1 MLNVWGRAKKVE
13 EIFGKMKN
21 ILYLCI
27 VFRITD
33 SHRGLDH
40 RFTQRFGSQIH
51 TEMIEFGLTQIF
63 QKGARESVKIK

>member
-1 MLNVWGRAKKVE
+1 MRAEEMLNIWRRVKKVE
-13 EIFGKMKN
+13 EIFGGMKN
-21 ILYLCI
+21 NLYLCI

-51 TEMIEFGLTQIF
+51 TEMLIWINTDLSTAPGNL
-63 QKGARESVKIK
+63 

>member
-1 MLNVWGRAKKVE
+1 MIIKISLIFKNLWKSVIICGQEKVGGREMLNVWRRAKKVE
-13 EIFGKMKN
+13 EMFGGMKN

-40 RFTQRFGSQIH
+40 RFTQR
-51 TEMIEFGLTQIF
+51 
-63 QKGARESVKIK
+63 

>member
-1 MLNVWGRAKKVE
+1 MALEEMLNVYGKAKKVE
-13 EIFGKMKN
+13 EMFGGMKN

-40 RFTQRFGSQIH
+40 RFTQR
-51 TEMIEFGLTQIF
+51 
-63 QKGARESVKIK
+63 

>member
-13 EIFGKMKN
+13 EIFGGMKN
-21 ILYLCI
+21 NLYLCI

-51 TEMIEFGLTQIF
+51 TEMIKFGLTQIF
-63 QKGARESVKIK
+63 QKGARNL